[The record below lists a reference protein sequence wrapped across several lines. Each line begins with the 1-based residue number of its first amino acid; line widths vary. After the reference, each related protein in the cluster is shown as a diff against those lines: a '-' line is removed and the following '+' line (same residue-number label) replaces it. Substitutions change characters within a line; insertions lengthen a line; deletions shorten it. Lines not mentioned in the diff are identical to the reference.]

1 MADAMATGAV
11 ITGRRTFDHGG
22 PWQATTTPDG
32 LPAAPGNV

>member
-22 PWQATTTPDG
+22 QREATTTAGG